1 MIPLGKKEI
10 REKGELLAYDVTSA
24 MRLSFELK
32 AMLSAAGN
40 LLSFAL
46 KLVVGIL
53 IGSPLWIANALYSLI
68 PGITKTLCVYGEK
81 QPPRV
86 QKRVFRRAGFTMMLT
101 AAAFTVVVLLR
112 ADEKQE
118 RVHQISA
125 PVAAILII
133 AIIAL
138 FLLSLLGL
146 HSSGKESNRTHFML
160 NLVSIFSALANL
172 LLVQRLAYSCF
183 TRAKEEYVILVNT
196 WFGIGIGGVML
207 LISLIV
213 ILRNVMRRSK
223 SIELQ

>member
-1 MIPLGKKEI
+1 MGKKEI

-101 AAAFTVVVLLR
+101 AAAFTVVVLR

>member
-1 MIPLGKKEI
+1 MGKKEI
-10 REKGELLAYDVTSA
+10 RAKGELLAYDVTSA

-133 AIIAL
+133 AIIC
-138 FLLSLLGL
+138 
-146 HSSGKESNRTHFML
+146 T
-160 NLVSIFSALANL
+160 
-172 LLVQRLAYSCF
+172 
-183 TRAKEEYVILVNT
+183 
-196 WFGIGIGGVML
+196 
-207 LISLIV
+207 LIT
-213 ILRNVMRRSK
+213 NAG
-223 SIELQ
+223 